1 VRDFNVRAAALFLL
15 LAVAMTW
22 PLARNLPTAVSYPGD
37 PFINTWILDWDW
49 HATLH
54 QPLHLFEANAFYPAH
69 DSLAF
74 SENLYG
80 ISLLLFPLRALGL
93 GALTAHNLALLL
105 GFAFSGFA
113 AYLLGRMI
121 SGSAWA
127 GVAAG
132 IFYAFV
138 PWRFTQ
144 LPHVQH
150 VFAGWLPMML
160 AALLYYARRP
170 AWTRA
175 ALFGGAFLMNG
186 LSNVHWFLFGSIAIA
201 LSIPIAVPRPRDWM
215 RIVAAMLVALALLAP
230 FLIPYATVSKL
241 YGMRRGPAEIW
252 DSSATPRDWL
262 NPGLTNRVY
271 RRFADTRINPE
282 RWVFPGVLGIVLAI
296 VGGVRVSRPHRSGV
310 SPARTPLLAFLWLA
324 VGFVGSLGFHAFF
337 HRLLFAYAP
346 GFGAIRVPARW
357 ANIAYVG
364 MSMLIAFALARRRW
378 VAIAA
383 AALLVVELHAAPI
396 RWFLVGS
403 DAPAVYPWLAAK
415 RVRIIEVPFDDGD
428 SEYRTMIGAA
438 AHHRPMANGASGFAP
453 PEFLRLSAM
462 WHAKEIGDDF
472 VDELRRI
479 GIDLVIVRGDEA
491 LDRERRWLERE
502 LARGRLGFVR
512 RFDRGRSGDWVFSKR
527 GGGGAVPPV
536 FAPNAIAFGML
547 DSPLPGQTLTKGWF
561 SGYAMSPHG
570 VREVDLLFNNG
581 AIRIPAYLFPD
592 PALSKAMP
600 WYPVEKPRF
609 VRELPSRP
617 AGVWRSTDVQV
628 EIVDGRGARTRLDD
642 RWIEWK

>member
-1 VRDFNVRAAALFLL
+1 MATMVRDFNVRAAALFLL
-15 LAVAMTW
+15 FAVAMTW

-80 ISLLLFPLRALGL
+80 IALLLFPLRAFGM
-93 GALTAHNLALLL
+93 GALAAHNVALLL

-175 ALFGGAFLMNG
+175 ALFGGVFLMNG
-186 LSNVHWFLFGSIAIA
+186 LSNVHWFLFGSIALA

-215 RIVAAMLVALALLAP
+215 RVIAAMFVVLALLLP
-230 FLIPYATVSKL
+230 FLMPYVTVSKL

-252 DSSATPRDWL
+252 DSSATLRDWL
-262 NPGLTNRVY
+262 NPGLTNRLY

-282 RWVFPGVLGIVLAI
+282 RWLFPGVLGIVLSI
-296 VGGVRVSRPHRSGV
+296 VGGVRASRPHRSGV
-310 SPARTPLLAFLWLA
+310 SPERESSPGEAPGERGRDARTPLLAFLWLA
-324 VGFVGSLGFHAFF
+324 LGFLGSLGLHAFF
-337 HRLLFAYAP
+337 HRLLFAHVP
-346 GFGAIRVPARW
+346 GFGAVRVPARW

-378 VAIAA
+378 MAVAA
-383 AALLVVELHAAPI
+383 AVLFLVELHAAPI

-403 DAPAVYPWLAAK
+403 EAPAVYPWLAAQ

-428 SEYRTMIGAA
+428 SEYRTMIGATV
-438 AHHRPMANGASGFAP
+438 HHRPMANGASGFAP

-462 WHAKEIGDDF
+462 WHAREVGDDF
-472 VDELRRI
+472 VGELRRI

-491 LDRERRWLERE
+491 PDRERRRLERE
-502 LARGRLGFVR
+502 
-512 RFDRGRSGDWVFSKR
+512 
-527 GGGGAVPPV
+527 
-536 FAPNAIAFGML
+536 
-547 DSPLPGQTLTKGWF
+547 
-561 SGYAMSPHG
+561 
-570 VREVDLLFNNG
+570 
-581 AIRIPAYLFPD
+581 
-592 PALSKAMP
+592 
-600 WYPVEKPRF
+600 
-609 VRELPSRP
+609 
-617 AGVWRSTDVQV
+617 
-628 EIVDGRGARTRLDD
+628 
-642 RWIEWK
+642 